1 MSDKLNET
9 IQDIAVRHGV
19 VLGKDDP
26 ILILHTMNERLLE
39 DNRKAQQDLLLQF
52 KEEMESI
59 SSQWKDDAKEKAE
72 KILNAALAG
81 SKEAMDKILREAT
94 SESVHAMKKLISDSL
109 TEARYLT
116 QQTRKTNRFTWLSS
130 VAMLTV
136 SSAFMLLFLVDV
148 LR

>member
-1 MSDKLNET
+1 MPDKINET
-9 IQDIAVRHGV
+9 IQYIAVRHGV
-19 VLGKDDP
+19 VLGEDDP
-26 ILILHTMNERLLE
+26 ILIFHTMNERLLE
-39 DNRKAQQDLLLQF
+39 DNRKAQQDMLVQF

-72 KILNAALAG
+72 KVLNAALTG
-81 SKEAMDKILREAT
+81 SKEAMDKILREAIT
-94 SESVHAMKKLISDSL
+94 ESVHAMKRLISDSL

-116 QQTRKTNRFTWLSS
+116 QQTRKINRFTWLSS

-136 SSAFMLLFLVDV
+136 SCTFMLLFLADF